1 MKLREAH
8 IDIPLSRRIRTC
20 MEVESTLKG
29 VSSAILRADTSTQ
42 VFLLPVLAYK
52 WSWVLMGIQI
62 DVNKEFFSKIIDDI
76 ASENVTSKYFVC
88 RD

>member
-42 VFLLPVLAYK
+42 VFLLPVLAY
-52 WSWVLMGIQI
+52 
-62 DVNKEFFSKIIDDI
+62 
-76 ASENVTSKYFVC
+76 
-88 RD
+88 